1 MIPHRDGI
9 RPRPI
14 DDHKPYFV
22 IKDLAQAK
30 LTSNKEGNAELCNIE
45 KELYKVLEYYDKIRK
60 NQIPKSKIINEK
72 NDKNE
77 NKINLNI
84 NNNIIYIN
92 ENNDNSNQNSN
103 AYTLNYKLLEYQRPE
118 NYIIYS
124 SLEKN
129 KINSTQKLYEAK
141 EADKM
146 FLNFHDNFMK
156 INELEN
162 ILIDLESNTTN
173 EKDDKINEESA
184 RKIIEQKYPKYKK
197 YMDSIITHFKDRR
210 ISNKKSLIR
219 NKWRKNKFTD
229 KYLSITFR
237 KRERDKIKTRKN
249 NQNKDESLTKIVEAE
264 LFCKKFI
271 LPLISDMHNKEK
283 SNKDLLKLEEFI
295 FLSECDK
302 IKKKEISPNRIKEND
317 VIKETIEK
325 NMKSIN
331 NENNIIPFEL
341 QNGKSVKSFKDS
353 KNKNINMAN
362 GINGNK
368 IINHN
373 IYDNM
378 VKNESPNENRSL
390 NSEDN
395 TINKKQNERKQAAN
409 NKYNLKKNGDIFP
422 SLSLNTLLNKN
433 INLNEDNNN
442 DYIIDKKNN
451 LRVRIRINR
460 INKIAVDRYIQ
471 RKNDFNPFHDSYN
484 DAIINYK
491 RYDSNQ
497 YQFLGKKNFE
507 NLFYAYNLN
516 YTKNLNLLYESDDD
530 SIDAN
535 NDLKHFS
542 NSYKQFLKL
551 KKAHSL
557 NN

>member
-1 MIPHRDGI
+1 MIHHRDGI

-14 DDHKPYFV
+14 DDQKSYFV
-22 IKDLAQAK
+22 IKDLTEAK
-30 LTSNKEGNAELCNIE
+30 LSSNKEGHTELCNIE

-60 NQIPKSKIINEK
+60 KQIPKSKIINEK
-72 NDKNE
+72 NSKNE
-77 NKINLNI
+77 NKINYNI

-92 ENNDNSNQNSN
+92 ENNESSNQNSN
-103 AYTLNYKLLEYQRPE
+103 EYILNYKLSEYQRPE

-124 SLEKN
+124 SSEKN
-129 KINSTQKLYEAK
+129 KINETTKIYEAK

-156 INELEN
+156 IGELEN
-162 ILIDLESNTTN
+162 ILIDLENNTTN

-197 YMDSIITHFKDRR
+197 YIDSVITHFKDRR

-219 NKWRKNKFTD
+219 EKWRKNKSTD
-229 KYLSITFR
+229 KYLTTTFR

-249 NQNKDESLTKIVEAE
+249 NQNKEESLTKIIEAE
-264 LFCKKFI
+264 LFCKKFL
-271 LPLISDMHNKEK
+271 LPLMNDLGIKEK
-283 SNKDLLKLEEFI
+283 LNKDLLKLEQNI

-302 IKKKEISPNRIKEND
+302 IKKKEISPNRIKENNI
-317 VIKETIEK
+317 IKEVIEK
-325 NMKSIN
+325 NVKSIN
-331 NENNIIPFEL
+331 KKNDINKVVKT
-341 QNGKSVKSFKDS
+341 KSDISLK
-353 KNKNINMAN
+353 N

-368 IINHN
+368 ILNHN
-373 IYDNM
+373 VSDSTN
-378 VKNESPNENRSL
+378 KNDENNINNSTNENRL
-390 NSEDN
+390 NNISEDN
-395 TINKKQNERKQAAN
+395 SINNGNKKQKQGGY
-409 NKYNLKKNGDIFP
+409 NKNNLKKNGEVFP
-422 SLSLNTLLNKN
+422 SLSLNSLLNKN
-433 INLNEDNNN
+433 ISLNEDNNN
-442 DYIIDKKNN
+442 DYVIDKKNN

-484 DAIINYK
+484 DVINNYK
-491 RYDSNQ
+491 KYDNDQ
-497 YQFLGKKNFE
+497 YQYLGQKNFE
-507 NLFYAYNLN
+507 NLFNAYNLN
-516 YTKNLNLLYESDDD
+516 FTKNLNLINDSDED

-551 KKAHSL
+551 KKAHSS